1 MRGLSLDWNI
11 PSTVE
16 NQFLLFLILS
26 ILFYAEDTALSSE
39 SANGLQ
45 LLNDFLSFCIQ
56 WKLDV
61 NVDKTKLI
69 VFSKDPYVAFFFT
82 LMTKSLELW
91 KT

>member
-45 LLNDFLSFCIQ
+45 LLNDFLSFRIQ
-56 WKLDV
+56 WKLNV

-69 VFSKDPYVAFFFT
+69 VFSKDPYVAFF
-82 LMTKSLELW
+82 LL
-91 KT
+91 

>member
-56 WKLDV
+56 WKLNV

-69 VFSKDPYVAFFFT
+69 VFSKDPYVAFF
-82 LMTKSLELW
+82 LL
-91 KT
+91 

>member
-56 WKLDV
+56 WKLNV

-69 VFSKDPYVAFFFT
+69 VFSKDPYVTFFT
-82 LMTKSLELW
+82 SMTKSLELW